1 VRISDYWR
9 LMDDEFGAAYSRVL
23 SSTLVLAGVG
33 GRTADQ
39 ALAAGVSPRN
49 VWLAVCDV
57 QDVPPER
64 RLGRDVRPRSD

>member
-1 VRISDYWR
+1 
-9 LMDDEFGAAYSRVL
+9 MDDEFGAGYSRVL

-39 ALAAGVSPRN
+39 ALAAGVSPRK
-49 VWLAVCDV
+49 VWLAICDV

-64 RLGRDVRPRSD
+64 RLGRDVKPLRD

>member
-9 LMDDEFGAAYSRVL
+9 LMDDEFGAGYSRVL

-49 VWLAVCDV
+49 VWLAICDV

-64 RLGRDVRPRSD
+64 RLGRDVKPRRD

>member
-1 VRISDYWR
+1 
-9 LMDDEFGAAYSRVL
+9 MDDEFGAGYSRVL

-39 ALAAGVSPRN
+39 ALAAGMSPRH
-49 VWLAVCDV
+49 VWLAICDV

-64 RLGRDVRPRSD
+64 RLGRDVKPLRD